1 MCLAGC
7 GSRPIWD
14 CIMTRHQL
22 RLPMPAGV
30 SAQPSPIHPESPT
43 THDLPCEPP
52 TLTDAERCVL
62 NALLRA
68 ERPITRTELAGM
80 RECSDFNFAQR
91 RAAVAGLIQKRLA
104 MTFRRPLGG
113 SSRSSKWIAAMKYA
127 PLPLGKSATDWA
139 KSDDEE
145 RGWVK

>member
-1 MCLAGC
+1 M
-7 GSRPIWD
+7 
-14 CIMTRHQL
+14 
-22 RLPMPAGV
+22 
-30 SAQPSPIHPESPT
+30 
-43 THDLPCEPP
+43 
-52 TLTDAERCVL
+52 

-113 SSRSSKWIAAMKYA
+113 SSRSSKWIAAMQYA
-127 PLPLGKSATDWA
+127 PLPLGQSAKDWA

-145 RGWVK
+145 RGWAENK